1 MIPVVYGPR
10 LEDVE
15 KVAPPNSFIHAE
27 HFKSEKELV
36 NYINYL
42 DKNDTGKK
50 IWQAIYCL
58 FISLFSLFGIS

>member
-1 MIPVVYGPR
+1 MIPIVYGPR

-27 HFKSEKELV
+27 NFKSEKELV

-42 DKNDTGKK
+42 DKNDTGKE
-50 IWQAIYCL
+50 ICQAIYWIL
-58 FISLFSLFGIS
+58 ISFFSLFGIS